1 LTFGGNIWHHPTSPT
16 KGNTFKMFLPVEYE
30 FERERRAAGDVYQRP
45 EQGVFADMRRAQQTF
60 LDTLEQRW
68 WSEIIR
74 RTGLPVGTTIDRRD
88 ISGTSG
94 GLSRMVIP
102 PRGIKG
108 AEIPQTVVRRA
119 PPPTRTVVPQRI
131 SDPIRT
137 GQDTEEAMD
146 LGAIMGG
153 LGQAVD
159 IYGQIQDIRRGP
171 VGIRQPTVVQP
182 QFVSSA
188 MPTVGMGAMQPAF
201 SPLALAA
208 PAVGSL
214 GGKIGTAIAGLG
226 LGLAADE
233 IAVIAGAASKVKCR
247 RRRRRLATHSDI
259 KDLAALKAVL
269 GSGKAFDTWIATRK
283 M

>member
-1 LTFGGNIWHHPTSPT
+1 
-16 KGNTFKMFLPVEYE
+16 MFLPVEYE
-30 FERERRAAGDVYQRP
+30 FERERRAAGDIYQEP
-45 EQGVFADMRRAQQTF
+45 EQGVFTSMRRGQQTF

-74 RTGLPVGTTIDRRD
+74 RTGVPVGPIIDRRD
-88 ISGTSG
+88 LQGSTG
-94 GLSRMVIP
+94 GLSDMVRTS
-102 PRGIKG
+102 RGSKSP
-108 AEIPQTVVRRA
+108 EVPQTVVRRA
-119 PPPTRTVVPQRI
+119 PPPSTVVVPPRI
-131 SDPIRT
+131 SDPIR
-137 GQDTEEAMD
+137 QPEEESNVD

-153 LGQAVD
+153 LTQAVD
-159 IYGQIQDIRRGP
+159 IYGQVQDIRRGG

-201 SPLALAA
+201 SPLMLPGAA
-208 PAVGSL
+208 AGVGSV
-214 GGKIGTAIAGLG
+214 GGKIATAIAGLG

-233 IAVIAGAASKVKCR
+233 VAVIAGAASRVKCR

>member
-1 LTFGGNIWHHPTSPT
+1 
-16 KGNTFKMFLPVEYE
+16 MFLPVEYE

-45 EQGVFADMRRAQQTF
+45 EQSVFADMRRAQQTY

-68 WSEIIR
+68 WSEVIR
-74 RTGLPVGTTIDRRD
+74 RTGIPMGTGIDRRD
-88 ISGTSG
+88 LSGSSG
-94 GLSRMVIP
+94 GLSDMVRTS
-102 PRGIKG
+102 RGIKG
-108 AEIPQTVVRRA
+108 TEIPQTIARPAIAPQQAGISRRI
-119 PPPTRTVVPQRI
+119 T
-131 SDPIRT
+131 DPIRT
-137 GQDTEEAMD
+137 NQEEDTVD

-153 LGQAVD
+153 LSQAVD
-159 IYGQIQDIRRGP
+159 IYGRVQDIRSGG
-171 VGIRQPTVVQP
+171 VGVRQPTVVQP
-182 QFVSSA
+182 QFVSS
-188 MPTVGMGAMQPAF
+188 PVPSVGMGMMQPAF
-201 SPLALAA
+201 TPMLA

>member
-1 LTFGGNIWHHPTSPT
+1 MVRTSRGS
-16 KGNTFKMFLPVEYE
+16 KS
-30 FERERRAAGDVYQRP
+30 P
-45 EQGVFADMRRAQQTF
+45 EV
-60 LDTLEQRW
+60 
-68 WSEIIR
+68 
-74 RTGLPVGTTIDRRD
+74 
-88 ISGTSG
+88 
-94 GLSRMVIP
+94 
-102 PRGIKG
+102 
-108 AEIPQTVVRRA
+108 PQTVVRRA
-119 PPPTRTVVPQRI
+119 PPPSTVVVPPRI
-131 SDPIRT
+131 SDPIR
-137 GQDTEEAMD
+137 QPEEESNVD

-153 LGQAVD
+153 LTQAVD
-159 IYGQIQDIRRGP
+159 IYGQVQDIRRGG

-201 SPLALAA
+201 SPLMLPGAA
-208 PAVGSL
+208 AGVGSV
-214 GGKIGTAIAGLG
+214 GGKIATAIAGLG

-233 IAVIAGAASKVKCR
+233 VAVIAGAASRVKCR

>member
-1 LTFGGNIWHHPTSPT
+1 
-16 KGNTFKMFLPVEYE
+16 MFLPVEYE

-45 EQGVFADMRRAQQTF
+45 EQGVFADMRRAQQTY

-74 RTGLPVGTTIDRRD
+74 RSGIPVGTTIDRRD
-88 ISGTSG
+88 VSGTSG
-94 GLSRMVIP
+94 GLSGMVISS
-102 PRGIKG
+102 RGRKG
-108 AEIPQTVVRRA
+108 PEVPQTVVRRA
-119 PPPTRTVVPQRI
+119 PPPTRTVVPPRI

-137 GQDTEEAMD
+137 ETEEGNVD

-153 LGQAVD
+153 LTQAVD
-159 IYGQIQDIRRGP
+159 IYGQVQDIRRGQ

-182 QFVSSA
+182 QFVSSS
-188 MPTVGMGAMQPAF
+188 MPTVGMGQIQPAF
-201 SPLALAA
+201 TPLMLPGASA
-208 PAVGSL
+208 AVGSL
-214 GGKIGTAIAGLG
+214 GGKIATAVAGLG

-233 IAVIAGAASKVKCR
+233 VAVIASAASRVKCR

>member
-1 LTFGGNIWHHPTSPT
+1 
-16 KGNTFKMFLPVEYE
+16 MFVPVELE
-30 FERERRAAGDVYQRP
+30 LRREAATGDVYQRP
-45 EQGVFADMRRAQQTF
+45 EQSVFASMRRAQQTF
-60 LDTLEQRW
+60 LDVAEARW
-68 WSEIIR
+68 AREIAR
-74 RTGLPVGTTIDRRD
+74 RSGIPVGVQIDRRD
-88 ISGTSG
+88 LPSTGGSVPEVAGQAASRTPPVLSPSIAGRGTPSY
-94 GLSRMVIP
+94 
-102 PRGIKG
+102 
-108 AEIPQTVVRRA
+108 IPQL
-119 PPPTRTVVPQRI
+119 QN
-131 SDPIRT
+131 
-137 GQDTEEAMD
+137 QQEANVD

-153 LGQAVD
+153 LTQAVD
-159 IYGQIQDIRRGP
+159 IYGQVMDIRRGTAAP
-171 VGIRQPTVVQP
+171 GVRQPTVVQP
-182 QFVSSA
+182 QFVSS
-188 MPTVGMGAMQPAF
+188 PTPSVGMGAFQQPALA
-201 SPLALAA
+201 PLIPFAG

>member
-1 LTFGGNIWHHPTSPT
+1 
-16 KGNTFKMFLPVEYE
+16 MFLPVEYE

-45 EQGVFADMRRAQQTF
+45 EQSVFADMRRAQQTY

-74 RTGLPVGTTIDRRD
+74 RPSIPVGTQIDRRD
-88 ISGTSG
+88 IPGEG
-94 GLSRMVIP
+94 RGLSDMVRT
-102 PRGIKG
+102 PRRGEG
-108 AEIPQTVVRRA
+108 TEVPQTVVRRA
-119 PPPTRTVVPQRI
+119 PPPTRSVIPPRI

-137 GQDTEEAMD
+137 TTEESNVD

-153 LGQAVD
+153 LTQAVD
-159 IYGQIQDIRRGP
+159 IYGQVQDIRRGG
-171 VGIRQPTVVQP
+171 VGVRQPTVVQP
-182 QFVSSA
+182 QFVSSP
-188 MPTVGMGAMQPAF
+188 MPSVGMGALQPAF
-201 SPLALAA
+201 APLMLPGAGA
-208 PAVGSL
+208 AVGSL
-214 GGKIGTAIAGLG
+214 GGKIATAVAGLG

-233 IAVIAGAASKVKCR
+233 VAVIANAASRVKCR